1 MTTQELFGKIN
12 GNLDDI
18 KSTLIKFANELPP
31 IKKIEDFGY
40 LEIVKRAIAET
51 DYVREKFATFRNSF
65 PS

>member
-31 IKKIEDFGY
+31 IEKIEDFGY

-65 PS
+65 PL

>member
-31 IKKIEDFGY
+31 IQKIEDFG
-40 LEIVKRAIAET
+40 IWK
-51 DYVREKFATFRNSF
+51 S
-65 PS
+65 